1 MNNPQDTGALI
12 PFPDPVIFPRNPV
25 KSRFVF
31 QIGNLSSF
39 KRKARCG
46 PYFGPPGHAR

>member
-1 MNNPQDTGALI
+1 MNNRQDTGALI
-12 PFPDPVIFPRNPV
+12 PFPDFVIFPKNPV

-39 KRKARCG
+39 KEKGRYG
-46 PYFGPPGHAR
+46 LYFGLMGDAR

>member
-1 MNNPQDTGALI
+1 MNNRQDTGTL
-12 PFPDPVIFPRNPV
+12 PTFPDPVIFPKNPV

-39 KRKARCG
+39 KRKTRYG
-46 PYFGPPGHAR
+46 PYFGLLGDAR